1 MTEAET
7 LTVIIILL
15 AGIGLLVLNQIR
27 KNKKALLALVDKVE
41 NKIEDATGL
50 DVELSEA
57 VEEVIDKAL
66 DTAEEI
72 LDDVEEDGVLDT
84 DLDEALDEVVEV
96 AKESAEEIV
105 ELVEDEVKKMTV
117 AQLKDALK
125 EKGLPISGK
134 KAELVERLLRGVA

>member
-27 KNKKALLALVDKVE
+27 KNKNALLALVDKVE

>member
-41 NKIEDATGL
+41 DKIEDVTGL
-50 DVELSEA
+50 DIELSEA
-57 VEEVIDKAL
+57 VEEVIDEAL

-134 KAELVERLLRGVA
+134 KAELVERLIDA

>member
-1 MTEAET
+1 MSEAET
-7 LTVIIILL
+7 LTIIVILL

-27 KNKKALLALVDKVE
+27 KNKKALLALVDKAE
-41 NKIEDATGL
+41 DKIEDVTGL
-50 DVELSEA
+50 DIELSEA
-57 VEEVIDKAL
+57 VEDVLDKAL
-66 DTAEEI
+66 DTADEVLEDI
-72 LDDVEEDGVLDT
+72 EEDGELDA

-105 ELVEDEVKKMTV
+105 ELVEEEVKKMTV

>member
-1 MTEAET
+1 MTEAEV
-7 LTVIIILL
+7 LTIFIILL
-15 AGIGLLVLNQIR
+15 AGVGLLILNKLRQ
-27 KNKKALLALVDKVE
+27 NKAALMNLVDKVE
-41 NKIEDATGL
+41 DKIEEVTGL
-50 DVELSEA
+50 DIELSEA
-57 VEEVIDKAL
+57 VEDVVDEAL
-66 DTAEEI
+66 DTAEEV
-72 LDDVEEDGVLDT
+72 LDDVEEDGELDT

-105 ELVEDEVKKMTV
+105 ELVEEEVKKMTV

>member
-7 LTVIIILL
+7 LTVIVILL

-41 NKIEDATGL
+41 DKIEDVTGL
-50 DVELSEA
+50 DIEISEA

-66 DTAEEI
+66 DTAEEV

-105 ELVEDEVKKMTV
+105 ELVEEEVKKMTV
-117 AQLKDALK
+117 AQLKASLK
-125 EKGLPISGK
+125 EKGLPINGK